1 MISNLSKKVVNYLIL
16 TGSID
21 INEKELYEYGLF
33 ILLSTVFFIG
43 VTSIIG
49 FVFGLFLQSLL
60 FFVAFVVIRQF
71 AGGYHASTELRCE
84 IFTTLSIFFCT
95 ATMYLIRNPIS
106 IVVLVFVALMLS
118 IFIFL
123 FGPIDNEEKILSAT
137 ELKVYRKRTRQIL
150 LVIIVVVIV
159 SFYFEIKTICIP
171 CCMSL
176 ILESILLLAGK
187 IQKVRMGKCG
197 KT

>member
-33 ILLSTVFFIG
+33 ILLSTVFFMG

-60 FFVAFVVIRQF
+60 FFVTFIVIRQF

-95 ATMYLIRNPIS
+95 ATMYLIRKPIS

-123 FGPIDNEEKILSAT
+123 YGPIDNEEKILSAT